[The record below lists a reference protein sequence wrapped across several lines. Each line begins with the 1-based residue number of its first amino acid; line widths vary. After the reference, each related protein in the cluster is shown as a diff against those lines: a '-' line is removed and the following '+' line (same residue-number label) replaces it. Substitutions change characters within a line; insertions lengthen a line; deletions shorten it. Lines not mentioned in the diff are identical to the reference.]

1 MVGTRVGEAERERD
15 RFTGNLERRLRR
27 RQIDFHFT
35 HWQVQEMETVFRE
48 TQYPDVLT
56 RRVLARNMNV
66 PEVKVK
72 NWFNNRRAKQRARE
86 KKAMLRRENSNSG
99 PEAPMVLS
107 AGEGREEEESGGGA
121 PGSGSPTSEMGEV
134 EPRETGDHGG
144 VSSAAVTS
152 DLMGDGNPEGASCS
166 SQENGFPPQN
176 PFPESIGDTEGV
188 EPLPELE
195 PGIQPM
201 PVTISGF
208 QPVPISM
215 PHAEPV
221 PIPEPLVQPPVPVL
235 VPRRRLRDRFTGQQ
249 LQELERI
256 FQRNRYLTAEEGK
269 QLARNMGV
277 TEAKLQ
283 RWFKKKREKFWREHN
298 PSGQSSAPP
307 ESESTPP

>member
-1 MVGTRVGEAERERD
+1 
-15 RFTGNLERRLRR
+15 
-27 RQIDFHFT
+27 
-35 HWQVQEMETVFRE
+35 METVFRE

-201 PVTISGF
+201 P
-208 QPVPISM
+208 PVPISM
-215 PHAEPV
+215 PHPV
-221 PIPEPLVQPPVPVL
+221 PALAPSVRPIPVPVADIQPVPVL

-283 RWFKKKREKFWREHN
+283 
-298 PSGQSSAPP
+298 
-307 ESESTPP
+307 